1 MVSINNG
8 LIGFHDKRKGFN
20 MMKSCS
26 CGVERDSEVS
36 KLKLGRLGIAQIALG
51 SRTLT
56 IKIRTIV
63 YFHSL

>member
-1 MVSINNG
+1 
-8 LIGFHDKRKGFN
+8 

-56 IKIRTIV
+56 IKIRQEYIFIRYEMLLLEV
-63 YFHSL
+63 GVMRHSGNFES